1 MIIKKLKFVSVFL
14 LITVALCYFSCN
26 KDHSKNKAIS
36 TADFLKNLEIKI
48 KQKPDSVLFF
58 TTVLL
63 QNASK
68 NTLNDEKLL
77 AIFQLRQ
84 KAFATLQNMDSVLS
98 SGEAVRK
105 IASRIPDLL
114 ALAQS
119 LLITVEGNVDYGSS
133 KKLEKYLPGAITV
146 FKKRNMLL

>member
-1 MIIKKLKFVSVFL
+1 MIIKKLKFVSIFL
-14 LITVALCYFSCN
+14 LVTVALCYFSCD
-26 KDHSKNKAIS
+26 KKHSKNKAIS
-36 TADFLKNLEIKI
+36 TEDFLKDVEIKI

-114 ALAQS
+114 ACPVL
-119 LLITVEGNVDYGSS
+119 
-133 KKLEKYLPGAITV
+133 K
-146 FKKRNMLL
+146 